1 MYDSHL
7 HTFEIRGIDLDVH
20 YTIDVDTDPYGTG
33 DSPISYDVDIH
44 IVEATDSTTNIK
56 DLVSSDVI
64 DMITDEII
72 ALWVSKQ

>member
-7 HTFEIRGIDLDVH
+7 DTFEIRSINLDVH

-44 IVEATDSTTNIK
+44 IIEANDSNLNIK
-56 DLVSSDVI
+56 DLVSGDVI

>member
-1 MYDSHL
+1 MYDSHF
-7 HTFEIRGIDLDVH
+7 HTFEIRGFDLDVH
-20 YTIDVDTDPYGTG
+20 YTIDVDTDPYATG

-44 IVEATDSTTNIK
+44 IIEVAYTNTDIK